1 MKKIFTL
8 GLVFL
13 FCLPV
18 LAQNNFSLDAL
29 LKPGSAP
36 HTLVNDY
43 TQTLTADQVQAL
55 EHKLVAFDDSTTNQV
70 SVVIIPGL
78 DGKEISDVAIQIG
91 RAWGVGG
98 KSFNNGVLL
107 LIAKNDHK
115 LHIAVGYGLEGAITD
130 LYASQ
135 IIEDI
140 IVPNFKG
147 EDYYRGIDM
156 GTDAIMDAAQGKYH
170 VAREKSAGKIPAR
183 TIFLIIFLV
192 IIFLVII
199 GGGGG
204 NGGSFMSRRGYRGF
218 NGPFIFPTGGSGGS
232 SWGSS
237 DGGFGGGS
245 GGGFGGFG
253 GGSFGGGGA
262 SGGW

>member
-1 MKKIFTL
+1 MKKIFSL

-43 TQTLTADQVQAL
+43 TQTLTTDQVQAL

-204 NGGSFMSRRGYRGF
+204 NGGCFIERRG
-218 NGPFIFPTGGSGGS
+218 
-232 SWGSS
+232 
-237 DGGFGGGS
+237 
-245 GGGFGGFG
+245 
-253 GGSFGGGGA
+253 
-262 SGGW
+262 